1 MNFDDY
7 LQTIEDVRV
16 ELIDNQPERV
26 LRVSNLFL
34 ALIKDR
40 IQRTGVN
47 YEGNQ
52 FEAYTTPYA
61 KRRQDGGYQTEY
73 VDFTVTGRLWANIVP
88 QAEVKQRGVT
98 EVTIKARD
106 AENQAKLN
114 GQFEKRGNILLGTE
128 EEIDF
133 LTQQEQR
140 EIQKILSKL

>member
-1 MNFDDY
+1 M
-7 LQTIEDVRV
+7 
-16 ELIDNQPERV
+16 
-26 LRVSNLFL
+26 
-34 ALIKDR
+34 
-40 IQRTGVN
+40 
-47 YEGNQ
+47 
-52 FEAYTTPYA
+52 
-61 KRRQDGGYQTEY
+61 
-73 VDFTVTGRLWANIVP
+73 
-88 QAEVKQRGVT
+88 KQRGVT